1 MNIDRLK
8 ILKANQEPFVENKKK
23 IYTKNSRR
31 TLYRKAAAEGRKLTN
46 EEKKEISYAVNKGM
60 WV

>member
-1 MNIDRLK
+1 MNRLE
-8 ILKANQEPFVENKKK
+8 ILKANREPFVEYKKK

-46 EEKKEISYAVNKGM
+46 EEKKEISYAVSKGM